1 MKNSNIFLLLLVI
14 IFMMTTKESGV
25 NVNNGDNFKGNVS
38 VNVWKDKEQ
47 NDKDIIQLILA
58 AVTIFASEVK
68 NKDEE

>member
-1 MKNSNIFLLLLVI
+1 
-14 IFMMTTKESGV
+14 MTTKESGV